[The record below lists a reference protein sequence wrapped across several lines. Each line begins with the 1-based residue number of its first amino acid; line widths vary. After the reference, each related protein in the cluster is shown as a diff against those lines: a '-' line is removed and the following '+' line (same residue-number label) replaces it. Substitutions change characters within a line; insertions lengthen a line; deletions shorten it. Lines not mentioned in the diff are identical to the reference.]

1 MEEKKIYP
9 STQLI
14 ALLHPKVL
22 KVYMYLL
29 GWQSTKSLKIYQ
41 KNLAKYTKLSEKDIE
56 ISIQTLIDNKL
67 IQVTYNGDFEVTFN
81 REEPSKY
88 FSIPIE
94 EISSM
99 ELLPVS
105 TSVTWNKQT
114 FSANSIEDLTEDQ
127 IKALLL
133 RLQVSL
139 NEKQQLKKLVV
150 NQEKTDDLP
159 F

>member
-29 GWQSTKSLKIYQ
+29 GWQNTKSLKIYQ

-81 REEPSKY
+81 REEQSKY